1 MLREIKFYELFK
13 SVEEP
18 VIIIKGGEVVTLED
32 LFEGARVLIDENNPV
47 AAGRKEISEPAADE
61 EPAADPETVAQPHP
75 KRRSRKEVEEQILKA
90 WNRGERKIS
99 EIMKITGCT
108 YTTVRRYIPESAAD

>member
-47 AAGRKEISEPAADE
+47 AAGRKEISEPAADPG
-61 EPAADPETVAQPHP
+61 PAVQPHP
-75 KRRSRKEVEEQILKA
+75 KRRSRKEVEAQILKA

-108 YTTVRRYIPESAAD
+108 YTTVRRYIPESAED